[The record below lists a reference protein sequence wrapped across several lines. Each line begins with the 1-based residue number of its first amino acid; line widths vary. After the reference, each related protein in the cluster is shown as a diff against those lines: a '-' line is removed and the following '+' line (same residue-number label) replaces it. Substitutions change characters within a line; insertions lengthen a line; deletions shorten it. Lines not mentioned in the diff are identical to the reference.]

1 MSRAIKLELY
11 RLRKNKY
18 PWIILILSS
27 LMIIGS
33 VYMTKVDYHYYI
45 NDKAALENLK
55 INFTQI
61 NWGIYVGSV
70 IPGWLDLG
78 YIPIT
83 ELFMRNIQSKI
94 LLMFQ
99 TIFIVM
105 YIGDELK
112 SSFLKNINQIF
123 PKKIDLILGKVIIII
138 CIYTLA
144 IFITSF
150 IIMSLSFYI
159 MEGYLKFTEIG
170 IFIKY
175 ILAEYL
181 LYITYSIVI
190 MFLAYLIRNSAV
202 TLIIGLLESAG
213 ILQIIDTVI
222 HQISGNFS
230 SSIMKYLIS
239 GNIALLSINSSS
251 YVYLRVA
258 ILSIIYS
265 VIMIILNTMIL
276 SKRDIY

>member
-45 NDKAALENLK
+45 NDKASLENLK

-70 IPGWLDLG
+70 IPDWLDLG

-99 TIFIVM
+99 TVFIVM

-112 SSFLKNINQIF
+112 SSFLKNINQVF
-123 PKKIDLILGKVIIII
+123 PKKIELTLGKVAII
-138 CIYTLA
+138 CVYTLA

-150 IIMSLSFYI
+150 IIMSLSFYF

-175 ILAEYL
+175 ILAEYV

-213 ILQIIDTVI
+213 ILQIFDTII

-239 GNIALLSINSSS
+239 GNIVLLSINSSS
-251 YVYLRVA
+251 SIYLRVA
-258 ILSIIYS
+258 ILSIIYL
-265 VIMIILNTMIL
+265 VIMIILNTVIL

>member
-11 RLRKNKY
+11 RLRRNKY

-70 IPGWLDLG
+70 IPDWLDLG

-99 TIFIVM
+99 TVFIVM
-105 YIGDELK
+105 YIGDEIK
-112 SSFLKNINQIF
+112 SSFLKNINQVF
-123 PKKIDLILGKVIIII
+123 PKKIELTLGKVAII
-138 CIYTLA
+138 CVYTLA

-150 IIMSLSFYI
+150 IIMSLSFYF

-175 ILAEYL
+175 ILTEYL
-181 LYITYSIVI
+181 LYITYSIII

-213 ILQIIDTVI
+213 ILQIIDTI
-222 HQISGNFS
+222 FHQISGNLSF
-230 SSIMKYLIS
+230 SIMNYLIS
-239 GNIALLSINSSS
+239 GNIVLLSIDSSNSI
-251 YVYLRVA
+251 YLRVTL
-258 ILSIIYS
+258 LSVIYLI
-265 VIMIILNTMIL
+265 IMIILNTVIL

>member
-70 IPGWLDLG
+70 IPDWLDLG

-99 TIFIVM
+99 TVFIVM

-112 SSFLKNINQIF
+112 SSFLKNINQVF
-123 PKKIDLILGKVIIII
+123 PKKIELTLGKVAII
-138 CIYTLA
+138 CVYTLA

-150 IIMSLSFYI
+150 IIMSLSFYF

-175 ILAEYL
+175 ILTEYL
-181 LYITYSIVI
+181 LYITYSIII

-213 ILQIIDTVI
+213 ILQIIDTI
-222 HQISGNFS
+222 FHQISGNS
-230 SSIMKYLIS
+230 SFSIMNYLIS
-239 GNIALLSINSSS
+239 GNIVLLSIDSSDS
-251 YVYLRVA
+251 IYLRVTL
-258 ILSIIYS
+258 LSIIYL

>member
-1 MSRAIKLELY
+1 MNRAIKLELY
-11 RLRKNKY
+11 RLRSNKY

-33 VYMTKVDYHYYI
+33 VYMTKVDFHYYI

-70 IPGWLDLG
+70 IPDWLDLG

-112 SSFLKNINQIF
+112 SSFLKNINQNF
-123 PKKIDLILGKVIIII
+123 PKKIELILGKVIII
-138 CIYTLA
+138 CIYTFA

-150 IIMSLSFYI
+150 IIMSLLFYI
-159 MEGYLKFTEIG
+159 MEGYLKFTETG

-213 ILQIIDTVI
+213 ILQIFDTII

-239 GNIALLSINSSS
+239 GNIVLLSIDSSS
-251 YVYLRVA
+251 SIYLRVA
-258 ILSIIYS
+258 ILSIVYL
-265 VIMIILNTMIL
+265 VIMIILNTVIL

>member
-11 RLRKNKY
+11 RLRRNKY

-45 NDKAALENLK
+45 NDKASLENLK

-70 IPGWLDLG
+70 IPDWLDLG

-99 TIFIVM
+99 TVFIVM

-112 SSFLKNINQIF
+112 SSFLKNINQVF
-123 PKKIDLILGKVIIII
+123 PKKIELILGKVAII
-138 CIYTLA
+138 CVYTLA
-144 IFITSF
+144 IFITNF
-150 IIMSLSFYI
+150 IIMSLSFYF

-175 ILAEYL
+175 ILTEYL
-181 LYITYSIVI
+181 LYITYSIII

-213 ILQIIDTVI
+213 ILQIIDTII

-239 GNIALLSINSSS
+239 GNIVLLSINSSS
-251 YVYLRVA
+251 SIYLRVA
-258 ILSIIYS
+258 ILSIVYF
-265 VIMIILNTMIL
+265 VIMIILNTVIL

>member
-11 RLRKNKY
+11 RLRRNKY

-70 IPGWLDLG
+70 IPDWLDLG

-99 TIFIVM
+99 TVFIVM

-112 SSFLKNINQIF
+112 SSFLKNINQVF
-123 PKKIDLILGKVIIII
+123 PKKLELSLGKVAII
-138 CIYTLA
+138 CVYTLA

-150 IIMSLSFYI
+150 IIMSLSFYF

-175 ILAEYL
+175 ILTEYL
-181 LYITYSIVI
+181 LYITYSIII
-190 MFLAYLIRNSAV
+190 MFLAYLIKNSAV

-213 ILQIIDTVI
+213 ILQIFDTII

-239 GNIALLSINSSS
+239 GNIVLLSIDSSS
-251 YVYLRVA
+251 SIYLRVA
-258 ILSIIYS
+258 ILSIVYL
-265 VIMIILNTMIL
+265 VIMIILNTVIL

>member
-11 RLRKNKY
+11 RLRRNKY

-70 IPGWLDLG
+70 IPDWLDLG

-99 TIFIVM
+99 TVFIVM

-112 SSFLKNINQIF
+112 SSFLKNINQVF
-123 PKKIDLILGKVIIII
+123 PKKIELTLGKVAII
-138 CIYTLA
+138 CVYTLA

-159 MEGYLKFTEIG
+159 MEGYLKFTGTG

-175 ILAEYL
+175 ILTEYL

-202 TLIIGLLESAG
+202 TLIIGLLESDG
-213 ILQIIDTVI
+213 ILQIIDTI
-222 HQISGNFS
+222 FHQISGNLSF
-230 SSIMKYLIS
+230 SIMNYLIS
-239 GNIALLSINSSS
+239 GNIVLLSIDSSDS
-251 YVYLRVA
+251 IYLRVTL
-258 ILSIIYS
+258 LSIIYL
-265 VIMIILNTMIL
+265 VIMIILNTVIL

>member
-11 RLRKNKY
+11 RLRRNKY

-70 IPGWLDLG
+70 IPDWLDLG

-99 TIFIVM
+99 TVFIVM

-112 SSFLKNINQIF
+112 SSFLKNINQNF
-123 PKKIDLILGKVIIII
+123 PKKIELILGKVAII
-138 CIYTLA
+138 CVYTLA
-144 IFITSF
+144 IFITNF
-150 IIMSLSFYI
+150 IIMSLSFYF

-175 ILAEYL
+175 ILTEYL
-181 LYITYSIVI
+181 LYITYSIII
-190 MFLAYLIRNSAV
+190 MFLAYLIKNSAV

-213 ILQIIDTVI
+213 ILQIFDTII
-222 HQISGNFS
+222 HQISGNVS

-239 GNIALLSINSSS
+239 GNIVLLSIDSSDS
-251 YVYLRVA
+251 IYLRVTL
-258 ILSIIYS
+258 LSIIYL

>member
-11 RLRKNKY
+11 RLRRNKY

-55 INFTQI
+55 LNFTQI

-70 IPGWLDLG
+70 IPDWLDLG

-99 TIFIVM
+99 TVFIVM

-112 SSFLKNINQIF
+112 SSFLKNINQVF
-123 PKKIDLILGKVIIII
+123 PKKLELTLGKVAII
-138 CIYTLA
+138 CVYTLA

-150 IIMSLSFYI
+150 IIMSLSFYF

-175 ILAEYL
+175 ILTEYL
-181 LYITYSIVI
+181 LYITYSIII

-213 ILQIIDTVI
+213 ILQIFDTII

-239 GNIALLSINSSS
+239 GNIVLLSINSSS
-251 YVYLRVA
+251 SIYLRVA
-258 ILSIIYS
+258 ILSIVYL
-265 VIMIILNTMIL
+265 VIMIILNTVIL

>member
-11 RLRKNKY
+11 RLRRNKY

-70 IPGWLDLG
+70 IPDWLDLG

-99 TIFIVM
+99 TVFIVM

-112 SSFLKNINQIF
+112 SSFLKNINQVF
-123 PKKIDLILGKVIIII
+123 PKKIELTLGKVAII
-138 CIYTLA
+138 CVYTLA
-144 IFITSF
+144 IFITNF
-150 IIMSLSFYI
+150 IIMSLSFYF

-175 ILAEYL
+175 ILTEYL
-181 LYITYSIVI
+181 LYITYSIII

-213 ILQIIDTVI
+213 ILQIFDTII

-239 GNIALLSINSSS
+239 GNIVLLSINSSS
-251 YVYLRVA
+251 SIYLRVA
-258 ILSIIYS
+258 ILSIVYL
-265 VIMIILNTMIL
+265 VIMIILNTVIL

>member
-11 RLRKNKY
+11 RLRRNKY

-55 INFTQI
+55 INFAQI

-70 IPGWLDLG
+70 IPDWLDLG

-99 TIFIVM
+99 TVFIVM

-112 SSFLKNINQIF
+112 SSFLKNINQVF
-123 PKKIDLILGKVIIII
+123 PKKIELTLGKVAII
-138 CIYTLA
+138 CVYTLA

-150 IIMSLSFYI
+150 IIMSLSFYF

-175 ILAEYL
+175 ILAEYV

-213 ILQIIDTVI
+213 ILQIFDTII

-239 GNIALLSINSSS
+239 GNIVLLSINSSS
-251 YVYLRVA
+251 SIYLRVA
-258 ILSIIYS
+258 ILSIIYL
-265 VIMIILNTMIL
+265 VIMIILNTVIL

>member
-123 PKKIDLILGKVIIII
+123 PKKIDLILGKVIII

>member
-11 RLRKNKY
+11 RLRRNKY

-70 IPGWLDLG
+70 IPDWLDLG

-99 TIFIVM
+99 TVFIVM

-112 SSFLKNINQIF
+112 SSFLKNINQVF
-123 PKKIDLILGKVIIII
+123 PKKIELTLGKVAII
-138 CIYTLA
+138 CVYTLV
-144 IFITSF
+144 IFITNF
-150 IIMSLSFYI
+150 IIMSLSFYF

-175 ILAEYL
+175 ILTEYL
-181 LYITYSIVI
+181 LYITYSIII

-213 ILQIIDTVI
+213 ILQIIDTI
-222 HQISGNFS
+222 FHQISGNS
-230 SSIMKYLIS
+230 SFSIMNYLIS
-239 GNIALLSINSSS
+239 GNIVLLSIDSSDS
-251 YVYLRVA
+251 IYLRVTL
-258 ILSIIYS
+258 LSIIYLI
-265 VIMIILNTMIL
+265 IMIILNTMIL

>member
-11 RLRKNKY
+11 RLRRNKY

-70 IPGWLDLG
+70 IPDWLDLG

-99 TIFIVM
+99 TVFIVM

-112 SSFLKNINQIF
+112 SSFLKNINQVF
-123 PKKIDLILGKVIIII
+123 PKKIELTLGKVAIV
-138 CIYTLA
+138 CVYTLA

-150 IIMSLSFYI
+150 IIMSLSFYF

-175 ILAEYL
+175 ILTEYL
-181 LYITYSIVI
+181 LYITYSIII

-213 ILQIIDTVI
+213 ILQIIDTI
-222 HQISGNFS
+222 FHQISGNLSFS
-230 SSIMKYLIS
+230 VMNYLIS
-239 GNIALLSINSSS
+239 GNIVLLSIDSSDS
-251 YVYLRVA
+251 IYLRVTL
-258 ILSIIYS
+258 LSIIYLI
-265 VIMIILNTMIL
+265 IMIILNTMIL

>member
-11 RLRKNKY
+11 RLRRNKY

-45 NDKAALENLK
+45 NDKAAIENLK

-70 IPGWLDLG
+70 IPDWLDLG

-99 TIFIVM
+99 TVFIVM

-112 SSFLKNINQIF
+112 SSFLKNINQVF
-123 PKKIDLILGKVIIII
+123 PKKIELTLGKVTII
-138 CIYTLA
+138 CVYTLA
-144 IFITSF
+144 IFITNF
-150 IIMSLSFYI
+150 IIMSLSFYF

-175 ILAEYL
+175 ILTEYL
-181 LYITYSIVI
+181 LYITYSIII

-213 ILQIIDTVI
+213 ILQIIDTI
-222 HQISGNFS
+222 FHQISGNLSF
-230 SSIMKYLIS
+230 SIMNYLIS
-239 GNIALLSINSSS
+239 GNIVLLSIDSSDS
-251 YVYLRVA
+251 IYLRVTL
-258 ILSIIYS
+258 LSIIYLI
-265 VIMIILNTMIL
+265 IMIILNTMIL

>member
-11 RLRKNKY
+11 RLRRNKY

-70 IPGWLDLG
+70 IPDWLDLG

-99 TIFIVM
+99 TVFIVM

-112 SSFLKNINQIF
+112 SSFLKNINQVF
-123 PKKIDLILGKVIIII
+123 PKKIELTLGKVAII
-138 CIYTLA
+138 CVYTLA

-150 IIMSLSFYI
+150 IIMSLSFYF

-175 ILAEYL
+175 ILTEYL

-213 ILQIIDTVI
+213 ILQIIDTI
-222 HQISGNFS
+222 FHQISGNLSF
-230 SSIMKYLIS
+230 SIMNYLIS
-239 GNIALLSINSSS
+239 GNIVLLSIDSSDS
-251 YVYLRVA
+251 IYLRVTL
-258 ILSIIYS
+258 LSIIYLI
-265 VIMIILNTMIL
+265 IMIILNTMIL

>member
-11 RLRKNKY
+11 RLRRNKY

-70 IPGWLDLG
+70 IPDWLDLG

-99 TIFIVM
+99 TVFIVM

-112 SSFLKNINQIF
+112 SSFLKNINQVF
-123 PKKIDLILGKVIIII
+123 PKKIELTLGKVAII
-138 CIYTLA
+138 CVYTLA
-144 IFITSF
+144 IFITNF
-150 IIMSLSFYI
+150 IIMSLSFYF

-175 ILAEYL
+175 ILTEYL
-181 LYITYSIVI
+181 LYITYSIII

-213 ILQIIDTVI
+213 ILQIIDTI
-222 HQISGNFS
+222 FHQISGNLSF
-230 SSIMKYLIS
+230 SIMNYLIS
-239 GNIALLSINSSS
+239 GNIVLLSIDSSDS
-251 YVYLRVA
+251 IYLRVTL
-258 ILSIIYS
+258 LSIIYL

>member
-11 RLRKNKY
+11 RLRRNKY

-70 IPGWLDLG
+70 IPDWLDLG

-99 TIFIVM
+99 TVFIVM

-112 SSFLKNINQIF
+112 SSFLKNINQVF
-123 PKKIDLILGKVIIII
+123 PKKIELTLGKVAII
-138 CIYTLA
+138 CVYTLA

-150 IIMSLSFYI
+150 IIMSLSFYF

-175 ILAEYL
+175 ILTEYL
-181 LYITYSIVI
+181 LYITYSIII

-213 ILQIIDTVI
+213 ILQIIDTI
-222 HQISGNFS
+222 SHQISGNLS

-239 GNIALLSINSSS
+239 GNIVLLSINSSS
-251 YVYLRVA
+251 SIYLRVA
-258 ILSIIYS
+258 ILSIIYL
-265 VIMIILNTMIL
+265 VIMIILNTVIL

>member
-11 RLRKNKY
+11 RLRRNKY

-70 IPGWLDLG
+70 IPDWLDLG

-99 TIFIVM
+99 TVFIVM

-112 SSFLKNINQIF
+112 SSFLKNINQVF
-123 PKKIDLILGKVIIII
+123 QKKIELTLGKVAII
-138 CIYTLA
+138 CVYTLA

-150 IIMSLSFYI
+150 IIMSLSFYF

-175 ILAEYL
+175 ILTEYL
-181 LYITYSIVI
+181 LYITYSIII

-213 ILQIIDTVI
+213 ILQIIDTI
-222 HQISGNFS
+222 FHQISGNLSF
-230 SSIMKYLIS
+230 SIMNYLIS
-239 GNIALLSINSSS
+239 GNIVLLSIDSSDS
-251 YVYLRVA
+251 IYLRVTL
-258 ILSIIYS
+258 LSIIYLI
-265 VIMIILNTMIL
+265 IMIILNTMIL

>member
-11 RLRKNKY
+11 RLRRNKY

-70 IPGWLDLG
+70 IPDWLDLG

-99 TIFIVM
+99 TVFIVM

-112 SSFLKNINQIF
+112 SSFLKNINQVF
-123 PKKIDLILGKVIIII
+123 PKKIELTLGKVAII
-138 CIYTLA
+138 CVYTLA
-144 IFITSF
+144 IFITNF

-213 ILQIIDTVI
+213 ILQIFDTII

-239 GNIALLSINSSS
+239 GNIVLLSIDSSDS
-251 YVYLRVA
+251 IYLRVA
-258 ILSIIYS
+258 ILSIIYL
-265 VIMIILNTMIL
+265 VIMIILNTVIL

>member
-11 RLRKNKY
+11 RLRRNKY

-55 INFTQI
+55 INFAQI

-70 IPGWLDLG
+70 IPDWLDLG

-112 SSFLKNINQIF
+112 SSFLKNINQVF
-123 PKKIDLILGKVIIII
+123 PRKIDLILGKVIII

-213 ILQIIDTVI
+213 ILQIFDTII
-222 HQISGNFS
+222 HQISGDFS

-239 GNIALLSINSSS
+239 GNIVLLSINSSS
-251 YVYLRVA
+251 SIYLRVA
-258 ILSIIYS
+258 ILSIVYL
-265 VIMIILNTMIL
+265 VIMIILNTVIL

>member
-1 MSRAIKLELY
+1 MSRAVKLELY
-11 RLRKNKY
+11 RLRRNKY

-70 IPGWLDLG
+70 IPDWLDLG

-99 TIFIVM
+99 TVFIVM

-112 SSFLKNINQIF
+112 SSFLKNINQVF
-123 PKKIDLILGKVIIII
+123 PKKIELTLGKVAII
-138 CIYTLA
+138 CVYTLA

-150 IIMSLSFYI
+150 IIMSLSFYF

-175 ILAEYL
+175 ILTEYL

-213 ILQIIDTVI
+213 ILQIIDTI
-222 HQISGNFS
+222 FHQISGNLSF
-230 SSIMKYLIS
+230 SIMNYLIS
-239 GNIALLSINSSS
+239 GNIVLLSIDSSDS
-251 YVYLRVA
+251 IYLRVTL
-258 ILSIIYS
+258 LSIIYL
-265 VIMIILNTMIL
+265 IIIIILNTMIL

>member
-11 RLRKNKY
+11 RLRRNKY

-45 NDKAALENLK
+45 NDKASLENLK

-70 IPGWLDLG
+70 IPDWLDLG

-99 TIFIVM
+99 TVFIVM

-112 SSFLKNINQIF
+112 SSFLKNINQVF
-123 PKKIDLILGKVIIII
+123 PKKIELTLGKVAII
-138 CIYTLA
+138 CVYTLA

-150 IIMSLSFYI
+150 IIMSLSFYF

-175 ILAEYL
+175 ILTEYL
-181 LYITYSIVI
+181 LYITYSIII

-213 ILQIIDTVI
+213 ILQIIDTI
-222 HQISGNFS
+222 FHQISGNLSF
-230 SSIMKYLIS
+230 SIMNYLIS
-239 GNIALLSINSSS
+239 GNIVLLSIDSSDS
-251 YVYLRVA
+251 IYLRVTL
-258 ILSIIYS
+258 LSIIYLI
-265 VIMIILNTMIL
+265 IMIILNTMIL

>member
-11 RLRKNKY
+11 RLRRNKY

-45 NDKAALENLK
+45 NDKVALENLK

-70 IPGWLDLG
+70 IPDWLDLG

-99 TIFIVM
+99 TVFIVM

-112 SSFLKNINQIF
+112 SSFLKNINQVF
-123 PKKIDLILGKVIIII
+123 PKKIDLTLGKVTII
-138 CIYTLA
+138 CVYTLA

-150 IIMSLSFYI
+150 IIMSLSFYF

-175 ILAEYL
+175 ILTEYL
-181 LYITYSIVI
+181 LYITYSIII

-213 ILQIIDTVI
+213 ILQIIDTI
-222 HQISGNFS
+222 FHQISGNLSFS
-230 SSIMKYLIS
+230 VMNYLIS
-239 GNIALLSINSSS
+239 GNIVLLSIDSSDS
-251 YVYLRVA
+251 IYLRVTL
-258 ILSIIYS
+258 LSIIYLI
-265 VIMIILNTMIL
+265 IMIILNTMIL

>member
-11 RLRKNKY
+11 RLRRNKY

-70 IPGWLDLG
+70 IPDWLDLG

-99 TIFIVM
+99 TVFIVM
-105 YIGDELK
+105 HIGDELK
-112 SSFLKNINQIF
+112 SSFLKNINQVF
-123 PKKIDLILGKVIIII
+123 PKKIELTLGKVAII
-138 CIYTLA
+138 CVYTLA
-144 IFITSF
+144 IFITNF
-150 IIMSLSFYI
+150 IIMSLSFYF

-175 ILAEYL
+175 ILTEYL
-181 LYITYSIVI
+181 LYITYSIII

-213 ILQIIDTVI
+213 ILQIIDTI
-222 HQISGNFS
+222 FHQISGNLSF
-230 SSIMKYLIS
+230 SIMNYLIS
-239 GNIALLSINSSS
+239 GNIVLLSIDSSDS
-251 YVYLRVA
+251 IYLRVTL
-258 ILSIIYS
+258 LSIIYLI
-265 VIMIILNTMIL
+265 IMIILNTMIL

>member
-11 RLRKNKY
+11 RLRRNKY

-45 NDKAALENLK
+45 NDKASLENLK

-70 IPGWLDLG
+70 IPDWLDLG

-99 TIFIVM
+99 TVFIVM

-112 SSFLKNINQIF
+112 SSFLKNINQVF
-123 PKKIDLILGKVIIII
+123 PKKIELTLGKVAII
-138 CIYTLA
+138 CVYTLA

-150 IIMSLSFYI
+150 IIMSLSFYF

-175 ILAEYL
+175 ILAEYV

-213 ILQIIDTVI
+213 ILQIIDTI
-222 HQISGNFS
+222 FHQISGNLSF
-230 SSIMKYLIS
+230 SIMNYLIS
-239 GNIALLSINSSS
+239 GNIVLLSIDSSDS
-251 YVYLRVA
+251 IYLRVTL
-258 ILSIIYS
+258 LSIIYLI
-265 VIMIILNTMIL
+265 IMIILNTMVL

>member
-11 RLRKNKY
+11 RLRRNKY

-70 IPGWLDLG
+70 IPDWLDLG

-99 TIFIVM
+99 TVFIVM
-105 YIGDELK
+105 YIGDEIK
-112 SSFLKNINQIF
+112 SSFLKNINQVF
-123 PKKIDLILGKVIIII
+123 QKKIELTLGKVAII
-138 CIYTLA
+138 CVYTLA

-150 IIMSLSFYI
+150 IIMSLSFYF

-175 ILAEYL
+175 ILTEYL
-181 LYITYSIVI
+181 LYITYSIII

-213 ILQIIDTVI
+213 ILQIIDTI
-222 HQISGNFS
+222 FHQISGNLSF
-230 SSIMKYLIS
+230 SIMNYLIS
-239 GNIALLSINSSS
+239 GNIVLLSIDSSDS
-251 YVYLRVA
+251 IYLRVTL
-258 ILSIIYS
+258 LSIIYLI
-265 VIMIILNTMIL
+265 IMIILNIMIL

>member
-11 RLRKNKY
+11 RLRRNKY

-45 NDKAALENLK
+45 NDKASLENLK

-70 IPGWLDLG
+70 IPDWLDLG

-112 SSFLKNINQIF
+112 SSFLKNINQVF
-123 PKKIDLILGKVIIII
+123 PRKIDLILGKVIII

-213 ILQIIDTVI
+213 ILQIFDTII

-239 GNIALLSINSSS
+239 GNIVLLSINSSS
-251 YVYLRVA
+251 SIYLRVA
-258 ILSIIYS
+258 ILSIIYL
-265 VIMIILNTMIL
+265 VIMIILNTVIL

>member
-11 RLRKNKY
+11 RLRRNKY

-70 IPGWLDLG
+70 IPDWLDLG

-99 TIFIVM
+99 TVFIVM

-112 SSFLKNINQIF
+112 SSFLKNINQVF
-123 PKKIDLILGKVIIII
+123 PKKIELTLGKVTII
-138 CIYTLA
+138 CVYTLA
-144 IFITSF
+144 IFITNF
-150 IIMSLSFYI
+150 IIMSLSFYF

-175 ILAEYL
+175 ILTEYL
-181 LYITYSIVI
+181 LYITYSIII

-213 ILQIIDTVI
+213 ILQIIDTI
-222 HQISGNFS
+222 FHQISGNLSF
-230 SSIMKYLIS
+230 SIMNYLIS
-239 GNIALLSINSSS
+239 GNIVLLSIDSSDS
-251 YVYLRVA
+251 IYLRVTL
-258 ILSIIYS
+258 LSIIYLI
-265 VIMIILNTMIL
+265 IMIILNTMVL

>member
-11 RLRKNKY
+11 RLRRNKY

-55 INFTQI
+55 INFAQI

-70 IPGWLDLG
+70 IPDWLDLG

-99 TIFIVM
+99 TVFIVM

-112 SSFLKNINQIF
+112 SSFLKNINQVF
-123 PKKIDLILGKVIIII
+123 PKKIELTLGKVAII
-138 CIYTLA
+138 CVYTLA
-144 IFITSF
+144 IFITNF
-150 IIMSLSFYI
+150 IIMSLSFYF

-175 ILAEYL
+175 ILTEYL
-181 LYITYSIVI
+181 LYITYSIII
-190 MFLAYLIRNSAV
+190 MFLAYLIKNSAV

-213 ILQIIDTVI
+213 ILQIIDTI
-222 HQISGNFS
+222 FHQISGNS
-230 SSIMKYLIS
+230 SFSIMNYLIS
-239 GNIALLSINSSS
+239 GNIVLLSIDSSNSI
-251 YVYLRVA
+251 YLRVTL
-258 ILSIIYS
+258 LSIIYL
-265 VIMIILNTMIL
+265 VIMIILNTVIL

>member
-11 RLRKNKY
+11 RLRRNKY

-70 IPGWLDLG
+70 IPDWLDLG

-99 TIFIVM
+99 TVFIVM

-112 SSFLKNINQIF
+112 SSFLKNINQVF
-123 PKKIDLILGKVIIII
+123 PKKIELTLGKVAII
-138 CIYTLA
+138 CVYTLA
-144 IFITSF
+144 VFITNF
-150 IIMSLSFYI
+150 IIMSLSFYF

-175 ILAEYL
+175 ILTEYL
-181 LYITYSIVI
+181 LYITYSIII
-190 MFLAYLIRNSAV
+190 MFLAYLIRDSAV

-213 ILQIIDTVI
+213 ILQIIDTI
-222 HQISGNFS
+222 FHQISGNLSF
-230 SSIMKYLIS
+230 SIMNYLIS
-239 GNIALLSINSSS
+239 GNIVLLSIDSSDS
-251 YVYLRVA
+251 IYLRVTL
-258 ILSIIYS
+258 LSIIYLI
-265 VIMIILNTMIL
+265 IMIILNTMIL

>member
-11 RLRKNKY
+11 RLRRNKY

-70 IPGWLDLG
+70 IPDWLDLG

-99 TIFIVM
+99 TVFIVM

-112 SSFLKNINQIF
+112 SSFLKNINQVF
-123 PKKIDLILGKVIIII
+123 PKKIELTLGKVAII
-138 CIYTLA
+138 CVYTLA
-144 IFITSF
+144 IFITNF
-150 IIMSLSFYI
+150 IIMSLSFYF

-175 ILAEYL
+175 IFTEYI
-181 LYITYSIVI
+181 LYITYSIII

-213 ILQIIDTVI
+213 ILQIIDTI
-222 HQISGNFS
+222 FHQISGNLSF
-230 SSIMKYLIS
+230 SIMNYLIS
-239 GNIALLSINSSS
+239 GNIVLLSIDSSNSI
-251 YVYLRVA
+251 YLRVTL
-258 ILSIIYS
+258 LSIIYL
-265 VIMIILNTMIL
+265 VIMIILNTVIL

>member
-11 RLRKNKY
+11 RLRRNKY

-70 IPGWLDLG
+70 IPDWLDLG

-112 SSFLKNINQIF
+112 SSFLKNINQVF
-123 PKKIDLILGKVIIII
+123 PRKIDLILGKVIII
-138 CIYTLA
+138 CIYTFA

-159 MEGYLKFTEIG
+159 MDGYLKFTETG

-213 ILQIIDTVI
+213 ILQIFDTII

-239 GNIALLSINSSS
+239 GNIVLLSINSSDS
-251 YVYLRVA
+251 IYLRVTL
-258 ILSIIYS
+258 LSVIYLI
-265 VIMIILNTMIL
+265 IMIILNTVIL

>member
-11 RLRKNKY
+11 RLRRNKY

-70 IPGWLDLG
+70 IPDWLDLG

-99 TIFIVM
+99 TVFIVM

-112 SSFLKNINQIF
+112 SSFLKNINQVF
-123 PKKIDLILGKVIIII
+123 PKKLELTLGKVAII
-138 CIYTLA
+138 CVYTLA

-150 IIMSLSFYI
+150 IIMSLSFYF

-175 ILAEYL
+175 ILTEYL
-181 LYITYSIVI
+181 LYITYSIII
-190 MFLAYLIRNSAV
+190 MFLAYLIKNSAV

-213 ILQIIDTVI
+213 ILQIIDTI
-222 HQISGNFS
+222 FHQISGNLSF
-230 SSIMKYLIS
+230 SIMNYLIS
-239 GNIALLSINSSS
+239 GNIVLLSIDSSDS
-251 YVYLRVA
+251 IYLRVTL
-258 ILSIIYS
+258 LSIIYLI
-265 VIMIILNTMIL
+265 IMIILNTMVL

>member
-11 RLRKNKY
+11 RLRRNKY

-70 IPGWLDLG
+70 IPDWLDLG

-99 TIFIVM
+99 TVFIVM

-112 SSFLKNINQIF
+112 SSFLKNINQVF
-123 PKKIDLILGKVIIII
+123 PKKLELTLGKVAII
-138 CIYTLA
+138 CVYTLA
-144 IFITSF
+144 IFITNF
-150 IIMSLSFYI
+150 IIMSLSFYF

-170 IFIKY
+170 IFVKY
-175 ILAEYL
+175 ILTEYL
-181 LYITYSIVI
+181 LYITYSIII

-213 ILQIIDTVI
+213 ILQIIDTI
-222 HQISGNFS
+222 FHQISGNLSF
-230 SSIMKYLIS
+230 SIMNYLIS
-239 GNIALLSINSSS
+239 GNIVLLSIDSSDS
-251 YVYLRVA
+251 IYLRVTL
-258 ILSIIYS
+258 LSIIYL
-265 VIMIILNTMIL
+265 VIMIILNTVIL

>member
-11 RLRKNKY
+11 RLRRNKY

-45 NDKAALENLK
+45 NDKASLENLK

-70 IPGWLDLG
+70 IPDWLDLG

-99 TIFIVM
+99 TVFIVM

-112 SSFLKNINQIF
+112 SSFLKNINQVF
-123 PKKIDLILGKVIIII
+123 PKKIELTLGKVAII
-138 CIYTLA
+138 CVYTLA

-150 IIMSLSFYI
+150 IIMSLSFYF

-175 ILAEYL
+175 ILAEYV

-213 ILQIIDTVI
+213 ILQIFDTII

-239 GNIALLSINSSS
+239 GNIVLLSINSSS
-251 YVYLRVA
+251 SIYLRVA
-258 ILSIIYS
+258 ILSIIYL
-265 VIMIILNTMIL
+265 VIMIILNTVIL

>member
-11 RLRKNKY
+11 RLRRNKY

-70 IPGWLDLG
+70 IPDWLDLG

-99 TIFIVM
+99 TVFIVM

-112 SSFLKNINQIF
+112 SSFLKNINQVF
-123 PKKIDLILGKVIIII
+123 PKKNRANFRKSNNNMYIYIRNIYYQFYYYVIIILYYGRI
-138 CIYTLA
+138 FEIHRNRNIHKIYTRR
-144 IFITSF
+144 IFI
-150 IIMSLSFYI
+150 IYYI
-159 MEGYLKFTEIG
+159 
-170 IFIKY
+170 
-175 ILAEYL
+175 
-181 LYITYSIVI
+181 
-190 MFLAYLIRNSAV
+190 
-202 TLIIGLLESAG
+202 
-213 ILQIIDTVI
+213 
-222 HQISGNFS
+222 
-230 SSIMKYLIS
+230 
-239 GNIALLSINSSS
+239 
-251 YVYLRVA
+251 
-258 ILSIIYS
+258 
-265 VIMIILNTMIL
+265 
-276 SKRDIY
+276 

>member
-11 RLRKNKY
+11 RLRRNKY

-70 IPGWLDLG
+70 IPDWLDLG

-112 SSFLKNINQIF
+112 SSFLKNINQNF
-123 PKKIDLILGKVIIII
+123 PKKIELILGKVIII
-138 CIYTLA
+138 CIYTFA

-159 MEGYLKFTEIG
+159 MEGYLKFTETG

-213 ILQIIDTVI
+213 ILQIFDTII

-239 GNIALLSINSSS
+239 GNIVLLSINSSS
-251 YVYLRVA
+251 SVYLRVTL
-258 ILSIIYS
+258 LSIIYL

>member
-11 RLRKNKY
+11 RLRRNKY
-18 PWIILILSS
+18 PWVILILSS

-70 IPGWLDLG
+70 IPDWLDLG

-99 TIFIVM
+99 TVFIVM

-112 SSFLKNINQIF
+112 SSFLKNINQVF
-123 PKKIDLILGKVIIII
+123 PKKIELTLGKVAII
-138 CIYTLA
+138 CVYTLA
-144 IFITSF
+144 VFITNF
-150 IIMSLSFYI
+150 IIMSLSFYF

-175 ILAEYL
+175 ILTEYL
-181 LYITYSIVI
+181 LYITYSIII

-213 ILQIIDTVI
+213 ILQIIDTI
-222 HQISGNFS
+222 FHQISGNLSF
-230 SSIMKYLIS
+230 SIMNYLIS
-239 GNIALLSINSSS
+239 GNIVLLSIDSSDS
-251 YVYLRVA
+251 IYLRVTL
-258 ILSIIYS
+258 LSIIYL
-265 VIMIILNTMIL
+265 VIMIILNTVIL